1 RARVLAK
8 AAEMNYRPNL
18 NARGLASRETHNIG
32 VILPMITNYYF
43 STVITGIQE
52 VAWSH
57 GYNIILYVTNDSAD
71 REKLIATSLPLS
83 SVDGLLVCT
92 SSFSDTASLYTTII
106 EQGTPVVFF
115 DRIHIE
121 VNTSKVL
128 QDDYNGAL
136 IAIEHLIAQGYRR
149 IAHISGPEGFT
160 LTENRKRGYLDALR
174 NFNLPFDDSWIV
186 HSGFSRED
194 GEADTAQ
201 LLKLPNR
208 PDAIFAVNDRKGVGA
223 IQALTHRGIQ
233 AGAEVGVIGFTN
245 DPVST
250 IISPTLS
257 TVEEPALD
265 IGVQS
270 CELLLRHVTKP
281 HFNSEL
287 RTLGG
292 KLIARESTK
301 RNK

>member
-1 RARVLAK
+1 MRKREARFTTIKDIANALNVSVATVSRALRDSHDVQAETRARVLAK

-174 NFNLPFDDSWIV
+174 
-186 HSGFSRED
+186 
-194 GEADTAQ
+194 
-201 LLKLPNR
+201 K
-208 PDAIFAVNDRKGVGA
+208 
-223 IQALTHRGIQ
+223 
-233 AGAEVGVIGFTN
+233 IGR
-245 DPVST
+245 
-250 IISPTLS
+250 
-257 TVEEPALD
+257 A
-265 IGVQS
+265 
-270 CELLLRHVTKP
+270 HV
-281 HFNSEL
+281 
-287 RTLGG
+287 
-292 KLIARESTK
+292 
-301 RNK
+301 